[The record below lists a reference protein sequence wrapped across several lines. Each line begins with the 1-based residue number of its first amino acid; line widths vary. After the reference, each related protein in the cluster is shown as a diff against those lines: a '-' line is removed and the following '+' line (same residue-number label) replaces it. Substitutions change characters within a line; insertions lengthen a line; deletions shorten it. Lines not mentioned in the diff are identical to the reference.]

1 MEAKYLNKE
10 VYKRKAPSG
19 VANTLAFRMRP
30 RVMVLK
36 GGSDA
41 LHLMGN
47 IGRQE
52 DDLINVIAEDEN
64 YYVGT
69 FCEGFGFFDVHFLK
83 ENVRPMNEEE
93 VEKLNR
99 TYHTINGRVLGKNHY
114 DPDGYWIGNQE
125 SK

>member
-1 MEAKYLNKE
+1 MKNEA
-10 VYKRKAPSG
+10 YKRKVPSG
-19 VANTLAFRMRP
+19 VINTPAYRIQS

-47 IGRQE
+47 IGREE
-52 DDLINVIAEDEN
+52 DDLINVIAEDDS
-64 YYVGT
+64 YYIGT

-83 ENVRPMNEEE
+83 ENVRPMNKEE

-99 TYHTINGRVLGKNHY
+99 TYHTISGRVLGKNHY
-114 DPDGYWIGNQE
+114 DYDGYWIGNQ
-125 SK
+125 